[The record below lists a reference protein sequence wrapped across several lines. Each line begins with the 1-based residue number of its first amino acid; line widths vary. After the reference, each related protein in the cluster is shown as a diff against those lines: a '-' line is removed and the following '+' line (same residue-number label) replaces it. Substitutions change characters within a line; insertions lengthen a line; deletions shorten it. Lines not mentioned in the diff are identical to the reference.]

1 MTSLQYKLFTRLNL
15 TNRTEVK
22 FEELNTILFAFAHT
36 IPFENLDV
44 IARNANTIT
53 MENLQNKILTTSR
66 GGLCYEL
73 NTLFYYFLKDCGY
86 DVQLALGTVYKNE
99 INAWALEDGHITI
112 ILKYA
117 NERYLIDVGIASLV
131 PLIPVPFTEEPVS
144 SKNGSYRVRKRDT
157 SKGNYVLERKDTN
170 GEWKVCHAFYN
181 RIIDE
186 TVVNDVQKRVIE
198 DEKSIFNKGPI
209 AVKLTDYGHVSLTN
223 TSFTEMINGEKI
235 KCEITE
241 DQYREL
247 LNTLFAIELR

>member
-1 MTSLQYKLFTRLNL
+1 MTSLQHKLFTRLNL
-15 TNRTEVK
+15 ANRTEVN

-53 MENLQNKILTTSR
+53 MENLQNKILNTSR

-73 NTLFYYFLKDCGY
+73 NTLFYYFLQDCGY

-112 ILKYA
+112 ILNYD
-117 NERYLIDVGIASLV
+117 NIRYLIDVGIASLV
-131 PLIPVPFTEEPVS
+131 PLVPVPFTGGAVS
-144 SKNGSYRVRKRDT
+144 SKNGTYRVRRKDT

-186 TVVNDVQKRVIE
+186 TEVNDVQKRVIE
-198 DEKSIFNKGPI
+198 DEKSIFNKRPI
-209 AVKLTDYGHVSLTN
+209 AVKLTVSGHVSLTN
-223 TSFTEMINGEKI
+223 TSLTEIIHGEKV
-235 KCEITE
+235 KREITE
-241 DQYREL
+241 DQYRAFL
-247 LNTLFAIELR
+247 YTLFAIEL

>member
-1 MTSLQYKLFTRLNL
+1 MTSLQEKMFTRLNL
-15 TNRTEVK
+15 ANRNEVK
-22 FEELNTILFAFAHT
+22 FEELNTILFSFAHT

-53 MENLQNKILTTSR
+53 MENLQNKILTISR

-73 NTLFYYFLKDCGY
+73 NTLFYYFLQDCGY
-86 DVQLALGTVYKNE
+86 DVQLALGTVYKND

-112 ILKYA
+112 IL
-117 NERYLIDVGIASLV
+117 NHDNVRYLIDVGIASLV
-131 PLIPVPFTEEPVS
+131 PLIPVPFTGDSVS
-144 SKNGSYRVRKRDT
+144 SKNGTYRVKKRDT

-186 TVVNDVQKRVIE
+186 AVVNDVHRRVIE

-209 AVKLTDYGHVSLTN
+209 AVKLTDSGHVSLTN
-223 TSFTEMINGEKI
+223 TSLTEIIHGEKV
-235 KCEITE
+235 KREITE
-241 DQYREL
+241 NLYREL
-247 LNTLFAIELR
+247 LFTLFAIEL

>member
-1 MTSLQYKLFTRLNL
+1 MTSLQHKLFTRLNL
-15 TNRTEVK
+15 ANRTEVK

-36 IPFENLDV
+36 IAFENLDV
-44 IARNANTIT
+44 IARNTNTIT
-53 MENLQNKILTTSR
+53 MGNLQNKILNTSR

-73 NTLFYYFLKDCGY
+73 NTLFYYFLQDCGY
-86 DVQLALGTVYKNE
+86 DVQLALGTVYKND

-112 ILKYA
+112 ILNYA

-131 PLIPVPFTEEPVS
+131 PLVPVPFTSEPVS

-170 GEWKVCHAFYN
+170 GLWKVCHAFYN

-186 TVVNDVQKRVIE
+186 VVVNDVQKRVIE

-209 AVKLTDYGHVSLTN
+209 AVKLTDSGYVSLTN
-223 TSFTEMINGEKI
+223 TSLTEMIHEK
-235 KCEITE
+235 KTKQVITE

-247 LNTLFAIELR
+247 LNTLFSIEL

>member
-1 MTSLQYKLFTRLNL
+1 MTSLQQKLFTRLNL
-15 TNRTEVK
+15 ANHTEVK

-53 MENLQNKILTTSR
+53 MGNLQNKILTTSR

-112 ILKYA
+112 ILNYA

-131 PLIPVPFTEEPVS
+131 PLIPVPFTGESVS

-157 SKGNYVLERKDTN
+157 SKGNYILERKDTS
-170 GEWKVCHAFYN
+170 GGWKVCHAFYN

-186 TVVNDVQKRVIE
+186 AVVNDVQKRVIE

-209 AVKLTDYGHVSLTN
+209 AVKSTESGHVSLTN
-223 TSFTEMINGEKI
+223 TSLTEMIHEEKT
-235 KCEITE
+235 KRVITE

-247 LNTLFAIELR
+247 LYTLFAIEL

>member
-1 MTSLQYKLFTRLNL
+1 MTSLQHKLFTRLNL
-15 TNRTEVK
+15 AKRTEVK

-44 IARNANTIT
+44 IARNTNAIT
-53 MENLQNKILTTSR
+53 TENLQDKISTRSR

-86 DVQLALGTVYKNE
+86 DIQLALGTVYKND

-112 ILKYA
+112 ILNYD
-117 NERYLIDVGIASLV
+117 NVRYLIDVGIASLV
-131 PLIPVPFTEEPVS
+131 PLIPIPFTEEPVS

-157 SKGNYVLERKDTN
+157 SKGNYVLEKKDTN

-186 TVVNDVQKRVIE
+186 AVVNDVQKRVIE

-209 AVKLTDYGHVSLTN
+209 AVKLTDSGHVSLTN
-223 TSFTEMINGEKI
+223 TSLTEMIHGEKT
-235 KCEITE
+235 KREITE

-247 LNTLFAIELR
+247 LYTLFAIKL

>member
-1 MTSLQYKLFTRLNL
+1 MTSLQHKLFARLNL
-15 TNRTEVK
+15 ENRTEVK
-22 FEELNTILFAFAHT
+22 FQELNTILFVFAHT

-44 IARNANTIT
+44 IARNTNTIT

-223 TSFTEMINGEKI
+223 TSLTEMINGEKI

>member
-1 MTSLQYKLFTRLNL
+1 MTSLQEKMFTRLHL
-15 TNRTEVK
+15 ANRTEVK

-53 MENLQNKILTTSR
+53 MENLQNKILTISR

-73 NTLFYYFLKDCGY
+73 NTLFYYFLQDCGY
-86 DVQLALGTVYKNE
+86 DVQLALGTVYKND

-112 ILKYA
+112 IL
-117 NERYLIDVGIASLV
+117 NHDNVRYLIDVGIASLV
-131 PLIPVPFTEEPVS
+131 PLIPVPFTGDSVS
-144 SKNGSYRVRKRDT
+144 SKNGTYRVKKRDT

-186 TVVNDVQKRVIE
+186 AVVNDVQRRVIE
-198 DEKSIFNKGPI
+198 DEKSIFNKVPI
-209 AVKLTDYGHVSLTN
+209 AVKLTDSGHVSLTN
-223 TSFTEMINGEKI
+223 TSLTEIIHGEKV
-235 KCEITE
+235 KREITE
-241 DQYREL
+241 NLYREL
-247 LNTLFAIELR
+247 LFTLFAIEL

>member
-1 MTSLQYKLFTRLNL
+1 MTSLKEKMFTRLKL
-15 TNRTEVK
+15 ANRTEVR
-22 FEELNTILFAFAHT
+22 FEELNSILFAFAHT

-86 DVQLALGTVYKNE
+86 DVQLALGTVYKND

-112 ILKYA
+112 ILNYDNK
-117 NERYLIDVGIASLV
+117 RYLIDVGIASLV
-131 PLIPVPFTEEPVS
+131 PLIPVPFTGESVS

-170 GEWKVCHAFYN
+170 GDWKVCHAFYN

-186 TVVNDVQKRVIE
+186 VVVNDVQKRVIE
-198 DEKSIFNKGPI
+198 DEKSVFNKGPI
-209 AVKLTDYGHVSLTN
+209 AVKLTDYGHISLTN
-223 TSFTEMINGEKI
+223 TSLTEMIREEKA
-235 KCEITE
+235 KRVITE
-241 DQYREL
+241 D
-247 LNTLFAIELR
+247 

>member
-1 MTSLQYKLFTRLNL
+1 MTSLQNQLFTRLNL
-15 TNRTEVK
+15 KKRNEVT
-22 FEELNTILFAFAHT
+22 FEELPTILFSFAHT

-44 IARNANTIT
+44 IARNTNAIT
-53 MENLQNKILTTSR
+53 MENLQDKILTRSR

-86 DVQLALGTVYKNE
+86 DVQLALGTVYKND

-112 ILKYA
+112 ILNY
-117 NERYLIDVGIASLV
+117 NNVRYVIDVGIASLV
-131 PLIPVPFTEEPVS
+131 PLVPVSFTGESVS
-144 SKNGSYRVRKRDT
+144 SKNGTYRVRRKDT

-186 TVVNDVQKRVIE
+186 AVVNDVQKRVVE

-209 AVKLTDYGHVSLTN
+209 AVKLTESGHVSLTN
-223 TSFTEMINGEKI
+223 TSFTEIVHGK
-235 KCEITE
+235 KTKREITE
-241 DQYREL
+241 EQYREL
-247 LNTLFAIELR
+247 LNTLFAIEL